1 MYEEAMKWLEEQ
13 HKEANRKGNHE
24 MQRLLEYI
32 QEVVWR
38 DNDMRN
44 S

>member
-1 MYEEAMKWLEEQ
+1 MYEEAMKLLRMLRNAAYTE
-13 HKEANRKGNHE
+13 KERD
-24 MQRLLEYI
+24 LLKWIE
-32 QEVVWR
+32 EVVWR